1 MLINLQGNGLA
12 DMLSLLVLARL
23 FLLREKVTAS
33 SGAAESHQVKTSNLS
48 HKVVYLIRSKT
59 VNKNF
64 GQVHLTKLA
73 FLATGICL

>member
-23 FLLREKVTAS
+23 FLLRENVTAS

-48 HKVVYLIRSKT
+48 HKVVYLIR
-59 VNKNF
+59 
-64 GQVHLTKLA
+64 
-73 FLATGICL
+73 